1 MCVNPDGT
9 LSPNAVMILRVC
21 LGVGTIDDMARE
33 TGLRPFRIKSSIR
46 ELTGAGL
53 LTQDGDQ
60 YRITPQGEGALQG
73 KSG

>member
-21 LGVGTIDDMARE
+21 REAAAIDDMARE
-33 TGLRPFRIKSSIR
+33 TGIRPFSIKSSIR

-53 LTQDGDQ
+53 LAQDGDR
-60 YRITPQGEGALQG
+60 YCLTPEGEVVLERKPG
-73 KSG
+73 